1 MMAALD
7 RGSVALALRRGRVTL
22 GTGRLLL
29 VPWRLMET
37 LRRMA
42 VFRLMAQLPVAIPRQ
57 LAARL
62 AAMLWWAK
70 VWFLTAA
77 PHLQGRLLLTGAQ
90 CLGTVPSLEDLRLR
104 VARRNL

>member
-1 MMAALD
+1 MAA
-7 RGSVALALRRGRVTL
+7 
-22 GTGRLLL
+22 
-29 VPWRLMET
+29 

-42 VFRLMAQLPVAIPRQ
+42 VFRLMARLPMAMLRWM
-57 LAARL
+57 AARL

-77 PHLQGRLLLTGAQ
+77 LRLQVRLLLTGEQ
-90 CLGTVPSLEDLRLR
+90 RPGTVLSLEDLRLR